1 MKLNPNKCAFKVTA
15 GKFLG
20 FIVSQRG
27 IEVNLDKV
35 RVIMEITSPINIKEV
50 QSHNGK
56 VVALNSFVLRITNK
70 CLPFFR
76 TLKKSFKWMVEC

>member
-1 MKLNPNKCAFKVTA
+1 MKLNPNKCTFKVTA

-20 FIVSQRG
+20 FMVSQRG
-27 IEVNLDKV
+27 IEVNPDKV
-35 RVIMEITSPINIKEV
+35 RAIMEITPPINIKEV
-50 QSHNGK
+50 ESLNGK
-56 VVALNSFVLRITNK
+56 IVALNRFFLRVTDK

>member
-1 MKLNPNKCAFKVTA
+1 MKLNPNKCAFKVTV

-27 IEVNLDKV
+27 IEVNPDKV
-35 RVIMEITSPINIKEV
+35 RVIMEITPPINIKEV

-56 VVALNSFVLRITNK
+56 VVALNRFVLRITDK

-76 TLKKSFKWMVEC
+76 TLKKSFEWMVEC

>member
-1 MKLNPNKCAFKVTA
+1 MKLKPNKCAFKVTV

-27 IEVNLDKV
+27 IEVNPDKV
-35 RVIMEITSPINIKEV
+35 RVIMEITPPINIKEV

-56 VVALNSFVLRITNK
+56 VVALNRFVLRITDK

-76 TLKKSFKWMVEC
+76 TLKKSFEWMVEC